1 MNEFND
7 DEFDQD
13 FNASNVG
20 NFDIVI
26 RDNTALAES
35 LKDKAPEW
43 VREQFVAQLPDIL
56 PALFIGWK
64 KGAEAGNSHILRQI
78 AEASGLLASAGG
90 GPVINNVINNQQ
102 VVNNNTTKMSVE
114 SIIRKMDEEHHRKS
128 RRDDNIIDA
137 EDLSAE
143 G

>member
-1 MNEFND
+1 MNEFD
-7 DEFDQD
+7 DEEFDSE
-13 FNASNVG
+13 FNSKNIG

-26 RDNTALAES
+26 RDNTALSE
-35 LKDKAPEW
+35 LIKDKAPEW
-43 VREQFVAQLPDIL
+43 VREQFVQNLPDIL
-56 PALFIGWK
+56 PALFAGWK
-64 KGAEAGNSHILRQI
+64 KGAEAGNSQILRQI

-102 VVNNNTTKMSVE
+102 VVNNTTNKMSVE
-114 SIIRKMDEEHHRKS
+114 SIIRKMDEEHHRKK
-128 RRDDNIIDA
+128 RQDDDIIDA